1 MDKNVFLYWI
11 GKEYKLITI
20 LRQFIYLHLNQP
32 NYKIHL
38 INDKNI
44 KDYIEIIPDYFNK
57 LCPAHQADF
66 VRVHVVCD
74 YGGIW
79 LDSDTILLESLDS
92 LFHYLETKE
101 GFFIKENNIMLFN
114 GIFGSK
120 KNTNLMVEWKKNIL
134 ELLETNNEKFE
145 LIALGN
151 RMLDNMYKSN
161 PALYDNFELLKGLE
175 NLYPVNWISC
185 PLEFLEKPYDNY
197 STIVRNFQPL
207 IILVNTV
214 YKKLEDKK
222 VIDILNG
229 NMPLNYFINKS
240 ANNLSEEIIQLT
252 IGDYYYIYDKSN
264 NFWEEIP
271 NNKQIFQNIYNNQV
285 WNNKNP
291 NVPLSGPG
299 SSLENTK
306 ECSVLLNNVI
316 YENNCGSVLDL
327 GCGDLTWISKTEFF
341 NDDNITYTGID
352 VVESLINSH
361 SIKYPTKT
369 FYQRDLV
376 SYNDISEVDVIII
389 RDVVFHLKNN
399 EIISIFNNIKNKF
412 KYIAITSCKN
422 NVNTDSFNIWR
433 FSEKNINI
441 EPFNVSTNYFRKENE
456 HAFNRYFYLYKH
468 DDFYA

>member
-1 MDKNVFLYWI
+1 
-11 GKEYKLITI
+11 
-20 LRQFIYLHLNQP
+20 
-32 NYKIHL
+32 
-38 INDKNI
+38 
-44 KDYIEIIPDYFNK
+44 
-57 LCPAHQADF
+57 
-66 VRVHVVCD
+66 
-74 YGGIW
+74 
-79 LDSDTILLESLDS
+79 
-92 LFHYLETKE
+92 
-101 GFFIKENNIMLFN
+101 MLFN

-412 KYIAITSCKN
+412 KYI
-422 NVNTDSFNIWR
+422 
-433 FSEKNINI
+433 EQ
-441 EPFNVSTNYFRKENE
+441 RKSSRN
-456 HAFNRYFYLYKH
+456 FYRASMII
-468 DDFYA
+468 D